1 MRCVTVF
8 EKMQIIVTLT
18 KEFFMFEKKE
28 MLTEPLLV
36 DVKTTARLL
45 NVCEKTV
52 RNLTKLGELPVVK
65 IASRVLYSRDDLIE
79 FIRRRSKRE

>member
-1 MRCVTVF
+1 
-8 EKMQIIVTLT
+8 
-18 KEFFMFEKKE
+18 MFEKKE

-36 DVKTTARLL
+36 DVKTTAKLL